1 MGKDSTCTALF
12 KLWHVIFSELWIVK
26 YRRLMVLT
34 TKLKFLKVQMTEVSI
49 TMLLTQHFFYL
60 FYLVLFRHFMSI
72 INFRLSDSTHQH

>member
-1 MGKDSTCTALF
+1 MGKDITCTALF

-49 TMLLTQHFFYL
+49 TMLLTQHFKGAVSRNSAKLGNYKMPVKL
-60 FYLVLFRHFMSI
+60 RE
-72 INFRLSDSTHQH
+72 T

>member
-49 TMLLTQHFFYL
+49 TMLLTQLIL

>member
-49 TMLLTQHFFYL
+49 TML
-60 FYLVLFRHFMSI
+60 
-72 INFRLSDSTHQH
+72 

>member
-12 KLWHVIFSELWIVK
+12 KLWRVIFSELWIVK

-49 TMLLTQHFFYL
+49 TMLLTQLIL